1 MTTTVYATVT
11 WLAPLGGRDSDG
23 YKIGYIDAVAKA
35 AQNDIIVIT
44 NAHDIKDDNIS
55 KLVASGDTTAL
66 EDFSA
71 SANTLTME
79 SANTG
84 TISGLVVGRPK

>member
-23 YKIGYIDAVAKA
+23 YKLGYLDAAAKG
-35 AQNDIIVIT
+35 AQNDLIVIT
-44 NAHDIKDDNIS
+44 NANDVKDDNIS
-55 KLVASGDTTAL
+55 KLVASGATTAL
-66 EDFSA
+66 ENFSA

-79 SANTG
+79 STNTG
-84 TISGLVVGRPK
+84 SISGLIVGRPK